1 MALIGIA
8 QMLVSAGKPED
19 NIERAGSMIAEAARK
34 GCDIVVLPECLDLG
48 WTYPEA
54 VRAAEPIP
62 GTYSDKIAEYA
73 DKNAIYVVAG
83 LTEKAHEPYGEAVYN
98 AAVLISPQG
107 NIILKNRKI
116 NILDI
121 AQHIYRT
128 GNLLATAHTP
138 FATIGVDICADNFP
152 SSYAIGHTL
161 ARMGAELIC
170 SPSAW
175 AVDADHDNRKEPY
188 GDLWREA
195 YSDLAR
201 LYRCAV
207 VGVSNVG
214 WIDAGPW
221 KGKKCIGSSL
231 VVGPGGD
238 VLFQAPYGVDA
249 EGLFPVEI
257 SIVYQ
262 SLTGTRLDEE
272 VALKTGS
279 QNGFRAG
286 SGDASG

>member
-8 QMLVSAGKPED
+8 QMLVSAGKPDE
-19 NIERAGSMIAEAARK
+19 NIERAGSMIAEAARA
-34 GCDIVVLPECLDLG
+34 GCDIAVLPECLDLG

-54 VRAAEPIP
+54 ARMAEPIP

-73 DKNAIYVVAG
+73 EKNAIYVVAG
-83 LTEKAHEPYGEAVYN
+83 LTEKADETLGKTVYN
-98 AAVLISPQG
+98 AAVLVSPNG

-128 GNLLATAHTP
+128 GNLLSAVHTP

-152 SSYAIGHTL
+152 SSSAIGHTL

-175 AVDADHDNRKEPY
+175 AVDADHDNRKDPY
-188 GDLWREA
+188 GKLWLRA
-195 YSDLAR
+195 YTDLAR

-214 WIDAGPW
+214 WIEQGPW
-221 KGKKCIGSSL
+221 KGKKCIGSSI
-231 VVGPGGD
+231 VVGPEGR
-238 VLFQAPYGVDA
+238 VVFQAPYGVEA
-249 EGLFPVEI
+249 EGLFPVEV

-272 VALKTGS
+272 VAVKTGFS
-279 QNGFRAG
+279 MEGQ
-286 SGDASG
+286 

>member
-8 QMLVSAGKPED
+8 QMLVSAGKPDD
-19 NIERAGSMIAEAARK
+19 NIARAGSMIAGAARK
-34 GCDIVVLPECLDLG
+34 GCEIVVLPECLDLG

-54 VRAAEPIP
+54 ARAAEPIP
-62 GTYSDKIAEYA
+62 GKYSDKIAEYA
-73 DKNAIYVVAG
+73 EENAIYVVAG
-83 LTEKAHEPYGEAVYN
+83 LTEKAHGPFGEAVYN
-98 AAVLISPQG
+98 AAVLISPEG
-107 NIILKNRKI
+107 TIILKNRKI

-121 AQHIYRT
+121 AQHIYST
-128 GNLLATAHTP
+128 GNLLSTVRTP

-175 AVDADHDNRKEPY
+175 AVDADHDNEKEPY
-188 GDLWREA
+188 GDLWCRA
-195 YSDLAR
+195 YTALAR
-201 LYRCAV
+201 YYRCAV

-214 WIDAGPW
+214 WIEAGPW

-231 VVGPGGD
+231 AVGPDGD

-249 EGLFPVEI
+249 EGLFPVEV

-262 SLTGTRLDEE
+262 TLTGTKLDEE
-272 VALKTGS
+272 VATKNSLKTGS
-279 QNGFRAG
+279 GPG
-286 SGDASG
+286 SLS